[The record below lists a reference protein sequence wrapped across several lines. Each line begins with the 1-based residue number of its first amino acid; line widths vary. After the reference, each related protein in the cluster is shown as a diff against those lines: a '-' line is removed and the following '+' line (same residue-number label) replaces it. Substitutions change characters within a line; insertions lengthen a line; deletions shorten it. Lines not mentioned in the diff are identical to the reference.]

1 MTLPAGDID
10 LQGATGL
17 APGEFV
23 RRRLGLRRPDPAE
36 VRIGPFPPAVTA
48 SIRHFFPLA
57 PAPAAVLIP
66 LVERAEG
73 LSVLLTVRAAD
84 LKHHAGQV
92 SFPGGRLEAG
102 DPDPE
107 SGALRETEEEIGL
120 RREHVE
126 IVGRLPDHIII
137 SGYQVTPVVALV
149 RPGFILTLDP
159 TEVAAAFE
167 APLGHLFDARNHV
180 RVMRRIGDVE
190 IETYDLPWQGHRIW
204 GATAG
209 MLLTLRQWL
218 TED

>member
-1 MTLPAGDID
+1 MTVPAAAFDPAGIA
-10 LQGATGL
+10 GP

-23 RRRLGLRRPDPAE
+23 RRRLGMRRPDPAE

-48 SIRHFFPLA
+48 SIRHFFPVA

-66 LVERAEG
+66 LVERDEG
-73 LSVLLTVRAAD
+73 LGVLLTVRAAD
-84 LKHHAGQV
+84 LKHHAGQI
-92 SFPGGRLEAG
+92 SFPGGRLEPG
-102 DPDPE
+102 DADAE

-120 RREHVE
+120 GRDHVE
-126 IVGRLPDHIII
+126 VVGRLPDHIII

-159 TEVAAAFE
+159 TEVADVFE
-167 APLGHLFDARNHV
+167 APLAHLFDASNHV
-180 RVMRRIGDVE
+180 RVLRRIGNVE
-190 IETYDLPWQGHRIW
+190 IETVDLPWQGHRIW